1 MEEKL
6 YVALCIVVLGYPLL
20 FVGVRIIEKALSKR
34 YNEHSARLMRRAIL
48 ILGVSILTID
58 LLREFGLKLTAVLGS
73 AGIAGV
79 ALGFALKTSVSNIIS
94 GLFVSMEVPFAVGD
108 FIEIDG
114 HKGIVVSFD
123 LLSIKIC
130 SPGNNFIRIP
140 NEQVLKSSVIN
151 HSKYPTKR
159 IFLPLQFPYSWKH
172 DQVYAVVNSV
182 VTNNSFCLKEPPY
195 SVKFANF
202 TDSAVSCV
210 LCVWVN
216 SKEYSQ
222 AKNSIAS
229 DLHQAFIEAGID
241 MPYPHTVLANGANDT
256 AFRVEVFSG
265 NGSQREKEAEN
276 E

>member
-6 YVALCIVVLGYPLL
+6 YVALCIVVLGYPML
-20 FVGVRIIEKALSKR
+20 FVGVRIIEKALCR
-34 YNEHSARLMRRAIL
+34 RFNEHTARLMRRAIL

-108 FIEIDG
+108 FIEIDD

-123 LLSIKIC
+123 LLSIKIR

-140 NEQVLKSSVIN
+140 NEQVLKSCVIN

-159 IFLPLQFPYSWKH
+159 IFLPLQFPYTWKH
-172 DQVYAVVNSV
+172 DQVYAVVEAV
-182 VTNNSFCLKEPPY
+182 VSNNSFCLKQPPY
-195 SVKFANF
+195 SVKFSDFAE
-202 TDSAVSCV
+202 SAVSCV

-216 SKEYSQ
+216 SNEYSR

-241 MPYPHTVLANGANDT
+241 MPYPHTALTNAANDT
-256 AFRVEVFSG
+256 TFKVEVLSG
-265 NGSQREKEAEN
+265 NGSKQPKEAEK
-276 E
+276 